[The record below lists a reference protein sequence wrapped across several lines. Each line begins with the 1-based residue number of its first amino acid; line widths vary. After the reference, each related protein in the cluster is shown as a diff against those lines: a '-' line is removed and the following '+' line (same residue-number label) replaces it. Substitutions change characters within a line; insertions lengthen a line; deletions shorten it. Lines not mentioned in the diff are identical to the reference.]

1 METKSKVLDSLN
13 LENVEEVEPKVKKK
27 SLINFIH
34 VFESNSEKI
43 AGIRKSK
50 KKRLSHHL
58 NREYNRLERNWK
70 VSDSYYYLNP
80 SKLSFGLRNL

>member
-50 KKRLSHHL
+50 KKRLT
-58 NREYNRLERNWK
+58 RNLDKNYDPMKRIWQ
-70 VSDSYYYLNP
+70 VADSYNYLNLK
-80 SKLSFGLRNL
+80 KLSFS